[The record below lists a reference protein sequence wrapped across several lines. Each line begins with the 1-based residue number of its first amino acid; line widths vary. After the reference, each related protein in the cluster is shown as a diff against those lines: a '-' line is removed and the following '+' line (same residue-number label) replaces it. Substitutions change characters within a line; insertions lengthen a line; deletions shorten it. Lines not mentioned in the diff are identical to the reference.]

1 MDFKKLE
8 YFIFEKMSDMNT
20 AGISMALV
28 EDDEVVWSRGFGF
41 RSVAKRLPATPGTVY
56 DVASVTKSFTA
67 VAILQ
72 LQEQGKLSL
81 EDPVAKFIP
90 EFHIKP
96 FGETIKLKHLLTH
109 TSGLP
114 GLGSSTRMKS
124 VIGTRKDL
132 MPLVTV
138 EDYLLFL
145 KDAQHWAV
153 AKPGERYLYSN
164 EGYALLSK
172 VIQECSG
179 TRFEDY
185 IKAYI
190 LTPLGMTRSYFS
202 RADVEA
208 DHDAATL
215 YALVEGRLVP
225 KPYLYTHV
233 NSFTGLVTNVLDLTK
248 YVSMLINR
256 GTYQGNRVLSPQSVE
271 AMITSHISTRG
282 QLDSDVSN
290 GYGYGLD
297 IIPGF
302 LGHTLAGHG
311 GWIDISTAYMG
322 FLPEK
327 RIGVAV
333 LANGAAYVPNFIAM
347 YGLAMMLGEDP
358 NALLFIERD
367 RMLNELT
374 GTYHTYMNTIG
385 AQVSQIG
392 GSLMLEL
399 RYENHRGVILPLTPD
414 TLTEKRR
421 LFFTMSLTSRVT
433 VEFTVEKGRVELVYE
448 RFLFRKTLPA

>member
-8 YFIFEKMSDMNT
+8 YFIFEKMAAMNT

-28 EDDEVVWSRGFGF
+28 EDDEIIWSRGFGF
-41 RSVAKRLPATPGTVY
+41 RSISERLPATPGTVY
-56 DVASVTKSFTA
+56 DVASVSKSFTA
-67 VAILQ
+67 VAVLQ
-72 LQEQGKLSL
+72 LQEQRKLSL

-90 EFHIKP
+90 EFQIKP
-96 FGETIKLKHLLTH
+96 FGETIKIKHLLSH

-114 GLGSSTRMKS
+114 GLGSSTRMKA
-124 VIGTRKDL
+124 VIGTRNDL
-132 MPLVTV
+132 MPLISY
-138 EDYLLFL
+138 EDYLIFL
-145 KDAQHWAV
+145 HDAQQWAL

-164 EGYALLSK
+164 EGYALLGY
-172 VIQECSG
+172 VIQKCAGISYDE
-179 TRFEDY
+179 Y
-185 IKAYI
+185 ITSNI
-190 LTPLGMTRSYFS
+190 LAPLGMTRSYFS
-202 RADVEA
+202 REDVEA
-208 DHDAATL
+208 DHDVATL
-215 YALVEGRLVP
+215 YALIEGRLVP

-256 GTYQGNRVLSPQSVE
+256 GTYQGTRVLSPQSVE
-271 AMITSHISTRG
+271 AMSTMQITTRE
-282 QLDSDVSN
+282 QFTSDVSY

-297 IIPGF
+297 IISGF

-333 LANGAAYVPNFIAM
+333 LANGAAYVPNYIAM
-347 YGLAMMLGEDP
+347 YGLAIMLGEDP
-358 NALLFIERD
+358 NALPFIERD

-374 GTYHTYMNTIG
+374 GTYLTYMNTIG
-385 AQVSQIG
+385 AQVTQLG

-399 RYENHRGVILPLTPD
+399 SYEDHRGVTLPLTPD

-421 LFFTMSLTSRVT
+421 SFFAMSLTFRAN
-433 VEFTVEKGRVELVYE
+433 VEFTIEKGRIELSYE
-448 RFLFRKTLPA
+448 RFLFRKTIPT